1 MPVEFKLPDIGEGVA
16 EGEIVEWRVREGD
29 LVAEDQ
35 PLVEVMTD
43 KVTVEIPSPV
53 AGRVLKLC
61 AREGDVIPVGTT
73 MIILGDAVETVT
85 PEPSPAATNGGH
97 ATEEAESRIRAV
109 PLVRRLAR
117 ELDIDL
123 ATVTGTGPAGR
134 ITEADVR
141 AAADTR
147 PPVGQT
153 VGKPAPK
160 QAVRPTEVESPVRLP
175 LSVTDKQAD
184 RLPPHV
190 LDSEV
195 SVPQPKPLR
204 HGEQDE
210 RIPFRGIRRRIAE
223 RLVQSLQTTA
233 PFTFVDEVDM
243 TELVAVREGA
253 LAWAE
258 QRGLKLTYLP
268 FIIKALI
275 AALREHPILNSVV
288 DEERGEIVLKRQYH
302 IGIATHTEDGLI
314 VPVVRDADQKSLW
327 QLSEEIEA
335 LAVKARTGSLTLEEI
350 QDGTFTIT
358 SLGVLG
364 GVMATPIINPP
375 EVAILGVHLI
385 RPQPVVRQG
394 QIVIRQMAHLSLTFD
409 HRVVDGYVGA
419 EFVKKM
425 INYLEHPALLM
436 LTGEA

>member
-16 EGEIVEWRVREGD
+16 EGEIVAWRVHEGD
-29 LVAEDQ
+29 LVIEDQ

-53 AGRVLKLC
+53 AGRVLEIR
-61 AREGDVIPVGTT
+61 AREGDVIPVGAT
-73 MIILGDAVETVT
+73 MVVLGDAAPC
-85 PEPSPAATNGGH
+85 PEAVPVPKPAANGGH
-97 ATEEAESRIRAV
+97 AAEDADTRVRAV

-117 ELDIDL
+117 ELNVDI
-123 ATVTGTGPAGR
+123 ASVAGTGPAGR

-141 AAADTR
+141 AAADAGQVSRVTGR
-147 PPVGQT
+147 ESRVAKPPERETPPPARVTEPPSAGQ
-153 VGKPAPK
+153 
-160 QAVRPTEVESPVRLP
+160 
-175 LSVTDKQAD
+175 
-184 RLPPHV
+184 PPST
-190 LDSEV
+190 LDPRSSTLDGRE
-195 SVPQPKPLR
+195 
-204 HGEQDE
+204 E
-210 RIPFRGIRRRIAE
+210 RVPFRGIRRRIAE

-275 AALREHPILNSVV
+275 AALREHPALNATV
-288 DEERGEIVLKRQYH
+288 DEERGEIILKRYYN
-302 IGIATHTEDGLI
+302 IGIATHTEEGLI
-314 VPVVRDADQKSLW
+314 VPVVRDADRKGLW
-327 QLSEEIEA
+327 QLCEEIEA
-335 LAVKARTGSLTLEEI
+335 LAVKARTGSLSLEEI
-350 QDGTFTIT
+350 QDGTFTVT

-409 HRVVDGYVGA
+409 HRVIDGYVGA
-419 EFVKKM
+419 EFVRTM

-436 LTGEA
+436 LVESEP